1 MLWISFGKI
10 SSAQTLLLVQILVF
24 YRKALN
30 GVCFG
35 PRHFFMRLVLGVGM
49 LALSLQYDKRHSG
62 YLAELKDAEEVGE
75 SQDGCLYRPHQ
86 D

>member
-1 MLWISFGKI
+1 
-10 SSAQTLLLVQILVF
+10 
-24 YRKALN
+24 
-30 GVCFG
+30 
-35 PRHFFMRLVLGVGM
+35 M

-86 D
+86 DYANSFQEGSGGS